1 MRGGK
6 CGLRASAEDWV
17 ALERLARSSDRREA
31 DRARSILWSLDGQT
45 GEMIGRTIGMRPD
58 GVRRLRQV
66 FASGG
71 VDALRARRRTGRPGA
86 KGAAAL
92 ACAEIILTEPGE
104 TPWTL
109 PRLKAEIARRC
120 GIAISVSRLSI
131 MLRKKGGSP
140 GAALGTRST
149 GGRTRRRSSARAS
162 G

>member
-6 CGLRASAEDWV
+6 CALTASAADRS
-17 ALERLARSSDRREA
+17 ALEQLARSLDRREA

-45 GEMIGRTIGMRPD
+45 GEMIGRAIGMRED
-58 GVRRLRQV
+58 GVRRLRHL

-71 VDALRARRRTGRPGA
+71 VEALRARPRTGRPGGR
-86 KGAAAL
+86 GAMAL
-92 ACAEIILTEPGE
+92 DCATAILSQPGE
-104 TPWTL
+104 TLWTL

-131 MLRKKGGSP
+131 LLRKKGASP
-140 GAALGTRST
+140 GVGRATPSRGA
-149 GGRTRRRSSARAS
+149 RTRKPSSARAS

>member
-6 CGLRASAEDWV
+6 CILTASAEDRA

-45 GEMIGRTIGMRPD
+45 GEMIGRVIGMRAD

-66 FASGG
+66 FVSGG
-71 VDALRARRRTGRPGA
+71 VDALRARQRTGRPGA

-92 ACAEIILTEPGE
+92 ACAKAILSEPGE
-104 TPWTL
+104 TLWTL
-109 PRLKAEIARRC
+109 PRLKSEIERRC
-120 GIAISVSRLSI
+120 GITISVSRLSI
-131 MLRKKGGSP
+131 LLRKKGASP
-140 GAALGTRST
+140 GVGPGTRSR
-149 GGRTRRRSSARAS
+149 GGRTAKPSSARAS